1 MKYVLAVRALE
12 DELYNR
18 LPSGFLVL
26 NFCFSYDDY
35 YSKENVINIDMND
48 YGVFDSSYTLLR
60 NKGLESIVTDNVDKD
75 DVLFLYVKD
84 LSSFDKFINITNDD
98 YFLSEF
104 MYKRRHLNY
113 YLYRIPD
120 IFESN
125 EDFRDNLN
133 MMMEYGN
140 VVPVRILRNF
150 LLRNKETTKRIL
162 AVNVANTIL
171 NVVDGNKIKR
181 VRKRKNIYKVKSN
194 VSQMRFR

>member
-1 MKYVLAVRALE
+1 
-12 DELYNR
+12 
-18 LPSGFLVL
+18 
-26 NFCFSYDDY
+26 
-35 YSKENVINIDMND
+35 
-48 YGVFDSSYTLLR
+48 
-60 NKGLESIVTDNVDKD
+60 
-75 DVLFLYVKD
+75 
-84 LSSFDKFINITNDD
+84 
-98 YFLSEF
+98 

-181 VRKRKNIYKVKSN
+181 VRKGKNINKVKSN